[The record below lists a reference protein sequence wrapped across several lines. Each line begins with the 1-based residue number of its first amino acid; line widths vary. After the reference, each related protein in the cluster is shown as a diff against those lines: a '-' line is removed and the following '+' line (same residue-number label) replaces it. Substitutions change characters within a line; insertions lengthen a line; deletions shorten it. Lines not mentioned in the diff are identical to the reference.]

1 MVTEPRF
8 HFDEET
14 HTYTLYGHVIPSVT
28 QIIRFLDV
36 DVDKSRP
43 WLRDEAARKG
53 TIVHEAC
60 ALIDY
65 GEPDVLELIPSDVQ
79 GYVMAYL
86 HFLQDNPCEWKYI
99 ELPSWCDYKGTY
111 YAGTIDRY
119 GLMNGVPVL
128 LDIKTGSAGIKMRHT
143 AQLTGYRNF
152 PGIDKDCFLYILYL
166 KRDGTYKL
174 APHMPDE
181 ELFDA
186 CMTLHNK
193 TGGKK

>member
-1 MVTEPRF
+1 MVEETRF
-8 HFDEET
+8 MFDEAT
-14 HTYTLYGHVIPSVT
+14 HTYTLYGEKIPSVT

-43 WLRDEAARKG
+43 WLRDEAARRG
-53 TIVHEAC
+53 TLVHQAC

-65 GEPDVLELIPSDVQ
+65 DEPDVLELIPDEIK
-79 GYVMAYL
+79 GYVTAYL
-86 HFLQDNPCEWKYI
+86 NFLQDNRCEWKYI
-99 ELPSWCDYKGTY
+99 ELPDWCEYKGTV

-152 PGIDKDCFLYILYL
+152 PGIDPDCFMYILYL

-181 ELFDA
+181 ELFEA
-186 CMTLHNK
+186 CLTMHNK
-193 TGGKK
+193 TGGK